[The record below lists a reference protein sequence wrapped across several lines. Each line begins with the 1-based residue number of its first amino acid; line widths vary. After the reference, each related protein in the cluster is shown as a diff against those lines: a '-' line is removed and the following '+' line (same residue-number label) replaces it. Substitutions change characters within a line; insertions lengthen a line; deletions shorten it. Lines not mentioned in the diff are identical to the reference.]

1 MVGEAFTKRAGLSI
15 MLGTV
20 RYYHGTLKSND
31 LVFFV
36 TLRYSRYWKNPFAY
50 TSCQWEIKYQKR
62 TTYGNRKEMPLSR
75 S

>member
-36 TLRYSRYWKNPFAY
+36 TLRYSRYWKNPFALHKL
-50 TSCQWEIKYQKR
+50 SVRNQISEKDNLWKSE
-62 TTYGNRKEMPLSR
+62 GNAPIPF
-75 S
+75 